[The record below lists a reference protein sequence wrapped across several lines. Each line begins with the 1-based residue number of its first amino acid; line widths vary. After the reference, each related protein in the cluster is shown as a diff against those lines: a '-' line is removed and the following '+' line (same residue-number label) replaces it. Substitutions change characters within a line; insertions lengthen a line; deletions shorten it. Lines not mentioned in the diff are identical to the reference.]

1 MRWQYLLSSVA
12 SLTIIGAAA
21 TTAHAQEKPKPTATS
36 KQATKP
42 ATTAAKKAE
51 ARTDKA
57 ERAAL
62 DMAESDPGKVLK
74 GIKLTKAE
82 QTQINTIKKKYRD
95 QVRDLRKTHEA
106 AEKAGTEN
114 DSQIAANVQAIVDQE
129 NAELRAA
136 LTPAQQATFDKN
148 LAKIK
153 K

>member
-12 SLTIIGAAA
+12 SLAIIGAA
-21 TTAHAQEKPKPTATS
+21 TTAHAQAKPKPV
-36 KQATKP
+36 
-42 ATTAAKKAE
+42 TTAKHEAKPPTAAAKTAE
-51 ARTDKA
+51 AKMEHAEHKA
-57 ERAAL
+57 F
-62 DMAESDPGKVLK
+62 DVAESEPGKVLK
-74 GIKLTKAE
+74 GIKLTKTE
-82 QTQINTIKKKYRD
+82 QTQVNTIKKKYRD

-114 DSQIAANVQAIVDQE
+114 DSQIAAKVQAIVDQE